1 MSDGFYGYET
11 LLISY
16 DTPSFSVAKLII
28 FYIIKSSLR
37 LTLCI
42 ISATDGLR
50 ERGYVFEKHKN
61 IFYIKKVCMHGTSKH
76 LCSKLT
82 VSNLIENNIHYTR
95 TVRNVD

>member
-1 MSDGFYGYET
+1 MSDGFYGHET

-16 DTPSFSVAKLII
+16 ETPSFSVAKLRI
-28 FYIIKSSLR
+28 FYTIKSSLR

-61 IFYIKKVCMHGTSKH
+61 IFYIKKVCMH